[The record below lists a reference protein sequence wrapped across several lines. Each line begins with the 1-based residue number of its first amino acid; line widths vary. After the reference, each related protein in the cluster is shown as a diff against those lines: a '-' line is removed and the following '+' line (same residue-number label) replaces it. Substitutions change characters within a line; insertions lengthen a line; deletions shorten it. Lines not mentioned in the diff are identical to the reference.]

1 MTPFAN
7 EPTDTRMMGIVHD
20 ALRRDL
26 GRAVAALR
34 SAPYPEGAQR
44 AAIGEHVDWM
54 MGFLH
59 AHHHGEDA
67 GLWPLVRDRC
77 ARAAALVDAMEAD
90 HARIAPLVDACA
102 TTARQYRTEASDE
115 ARLALLGALEQ
126 LGDVLLP
133 HLQREEDEAMPLAS
147 VTVTAAEWHA
157 IDQEY
162 FIKPKSLAAAGF
174 RGSLATGRARP
185 GAQPGRGA
193 PGAADP
199 ETRAPPRLRA
209 SLPTTGDGVLGAG
222 GCPPRRRAPRRVRPA
237 AALPRT
243 IPRTGRVEVVV
254 GAPVTAVWSVV
265 ADVTR
270 VGEWSHECHRVE
282 WLDDADE
289 AAPGRR
295 FRGTN
300 KAGPWTWS
308 RVNEVL
314 VADEPGTFVW
324 RTVPTALFPDS
335 TEWRIQLEAV
345 DAGTRITQ
353 SYEVVRA
360 PAVLARLYAVL
371 VPSHRDRSNSLAEDL
386 RRLGEVAEKVDGS
399 SRRPARPVQ
408 PS

>member
-1 MTPFAN
+1 
-7 EPTDTRMMGIVHD
+7 
-20 ALRRDL
+20 
-26 GRAVAALR
+26 
-34 SAPYPEGAQR
+34 
-44 AAIGEHVDWM
+44 M

-77 ARAAALVDAMEAD
+77 AGAAALVDAMEAD

-102 TTARQYRTEASDE
+102 TAARQYGTEVSDE

-147 VTVTAAEWHA
+147 VAVSAAEWHA
-157 IDQEY
+157 IDQQY
-162 FIKPKSLAAAGF
+162 FIKPKSLAELGLEGHWLLDGLDAE
-174 RGSLATGRARP
+174 RSQVVVHQVP
-185 GAQPGRGA
+185 PI
-193 PGAADP
+193 
-199 ETRAPPRLRA
+199 PRL
-209 SLPTTGDGVLGAG
+209 VLLHGFARRY
-222 GCPPRRRAPRRVRPA
+222 RRRAAVCWEPA
-237 AALPRT
+237 GALPDVARRGAFGPAGVSRRT

-265 ADVTR
+265 TDVTR

-282 WLDDADE
+282 WLDDAAE
-289 AAPGRR
+289 AAPGTR

-314 VADEPGTFVW
+314 VADEPGTFAW

-335 TEWRIQLEAV
+335 TEWRIELEAV

-360 PAVLARLYAVL
+360 PELLARLYAVL
-371 VPSHRDRSNSLAEDL
+371 IPSHRDRRSSLADDL
-386 RRLGEVAEKVDGS
+386 RRLGEVAENVDGS